1 MLSVLRYLFHLQSLD
16 CILSLSLQSEDGG
29 GFFVRP
35 QSPHF
40 VSWFMWKL
48 EWFSPMS
55 CIGATH
61 CCCCKHYFGFL
72 IKVELL
78 SCSHCCS
85 CREGGVK
92 MSCQSAT
99 VWPVTHLQSC
109 GCRNLVLVY
118 HVIEN
123 LGKAHMYYCYAHRY
137 KFNIITVMF
146 SSCFTL
152 FGGCLQAFY
161 FVHVKPSF
169 VFGIFIVEHKKKTL
183 SALRHTFHES
193 YINDA

>member
-1 MLSVLRYLFHLQSLD
+1 
-16 CILSLSLQSEDGG
+16 
-29 GFFVRP
+29 
-35 QSPHF
+35 
-40 VSWFMWKL
+40 
-48 EWFSPMS
+48 
-55 CIGATH
+55 
-61 CCCCKHYFGFL
+61 
-72 IKVELL
+72 
-78 SCSHCCS
+78 
-85 CREGGVK
+85 

-193 YINDA
+193 YINDAQNFNQSNPKANVSLQLRVICHIQSVFLSSSGSTRSSDSDAAFMSPSLLRFDREEERSAKRREEIRQRAEER